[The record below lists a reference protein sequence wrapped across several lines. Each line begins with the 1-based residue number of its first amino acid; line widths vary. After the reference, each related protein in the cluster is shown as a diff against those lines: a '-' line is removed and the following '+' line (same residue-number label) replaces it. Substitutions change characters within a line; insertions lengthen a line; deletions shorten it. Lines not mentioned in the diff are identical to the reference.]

1 MPMTKEQIL
10 NAFDG
15 APDLDT
21 EIKHNIVE
29 QVNNRVENLCVG
41 MNQEVDPITFKMN
54 LRLFLE
60 DLEEEVLEHHRM
72 LWEDKE

>member
-1 MPMTKEQIL
+1 MPRIGIPKALKLEQI
-10 NAFDG
+10 
-15 APDLDT
+15 
-21 EIKHNIVE
+21 VE
-29 QVNNRVENLCVG
+29 SVNNRVENLCVG

-72 LWEDKE
+72 LWEDEE

>member
-1 MPMTKEQIL
+1 MTKEQIL

-60 DLEEEVLEHHRM
+60 ELEDEVLEHHRM
-72 LWEDKE
+72 LWEDEE

>member
-1 MPMTKEQIL
+1 MPRIGIPKALKFEQ
-10 NAFDG
+10 
-15 APDLDT
+15 
-21 EIKHNIVE
+21 IVE

>member
-1 MPMTKEQIL
+1 MPRIGIPKELKFEQ
-10 NAFDG
+10 
-15 APDLDT
+15 
-21 EIKHNIVE
+21 IVE

-60 DLEEEVLEHHRM
+60 ELEDEVLEHNRM
-72 LWEDKE
+72 LWDDEE

>member
-1 MPMTKEQIL
+1 MPRIGIPKALKLEQI
-10 NAFDG
+10 
-15 APDLDT
+15 
-21 EIKHNIVE
+21 VE
-29 QVNNRVENLCVG
+29 SVNNRVENLCVG

-60 DLEEEVLEHHRM
+60 ELEDEVLEHHRM

>member
-1 MPMTKEQIL
+1 MPRIGIPKALKLEQI
-10 NAFDG
+10 
-15 APDLDT
+15 
-21 EIKHNIVE
+21 VE
-29 QVNNRVENLCVG
+29 SVNNRVENLCVG